1 MLEKEIRD
9 ANSFSDEN
17 IHYFLTLAT
26 VMLPVGAIL
35 GCLVTKFFEEI
46 GENKL
51 MIVSDC
57 VVVASSLLLA
67 TTLEI
72 KSLCFGRLLI
82 GIACGISSS
91 VVPPYLI
98 SISPMEWKGM
108 IGAMHQLFVTIGI
121 GLSFYL
127 GQRLEDLNLDNISH
141 WKLYLFLPILYSC
154 IRLVILALF
163 RYISSYS

>member
-1 MLEKEIRD
+1 
-9 ANSFSDEN
+9 
-17 IHYFLTLAT
+17 
-26 VMLPVGAIL
+26 MLPVGAIL
-35 GCLVTKFFEEI
+35 GCLITKFLEEI

-51 MIVSDC
+51 MILSDC

-72 KSLCFGRLLI
+72 KSLCLGRLLI

-121 GLSFYL
+121 GLSFFL
-127 GQRLEDLNLDNISH
+127 GQRL
-141 WKLYLFLPILYSC
+141 
-154 IRLVILALF
+154 
-163 RYISSYS
+163 